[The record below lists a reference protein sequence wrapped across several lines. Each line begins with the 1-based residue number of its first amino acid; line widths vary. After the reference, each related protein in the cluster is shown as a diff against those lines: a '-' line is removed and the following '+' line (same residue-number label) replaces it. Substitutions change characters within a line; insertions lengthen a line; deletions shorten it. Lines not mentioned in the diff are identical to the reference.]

1 MKSPFPKRLLQLQ
14 SCSLKKVFADLSLL
28 TLIFLIAAAF
38 FAGFVDSI
46 AGGGGLIQLP
56 ALLIGLPKSET
67 VTVLGTNKLA
77 SVFGTTTAAALYRR
91 QIKPDRKV
99 LLAMSIPAFIGSAI
113 GASLASHIPTKSM
126 RPLVLIL
133 LIVVA
138 LYTWLKPD
146 LGKIELLRHVSK
158 RRIQISTLAGLI
170 IGFYDG
176 IFGPGT
182 GSFLMLILVA
192 SLGYAFITASAI
204 AKVVI
209 VSTNLGAILVFGFQG
224 AIIWKL
230 GLLLGVANI
239 TGAVIG
245 SRIAIRGGSTLV
257 RKVFLIVTVALII
270 KVGID
275 TFASF

>member
-1 MKSPFPKRLLQLQ
+1 MGEIT
-14 SCSLKKVFADLSLL
+14 LL
-28 TLIFLIAAAF
+28 TGIFLLSASF

-56 ALLIGLPKSET
+56 ALLIGLPKTET

-91 QIKPDRKV
+91 QIKPEPKV
-99 LLAMSIPAFIGSAI
+99 LIAMAVPAFIGSAV
-113 GASLASHIPTKSM
+113 GASLASRIPTSSM
-126 RPLVLIL
+126 RPLVLVL

-138 LYTWLKPD
+138 IYTWLKPD
-146 LGKIELLRHVSK
+146 LGKVEFLRHHSA
-158 RRIQISTLAGLI
+158 RRIQIAVLAGTV

-182 GSFLMLILVA
+182 GSFLMLVLVA

-204 AKVVI
+204 AKVVN
-209 VSTNLGAILVFGFQG
+209 VSTNLGALIVFGIHG
-224 AIIWKL
+224 AIIWQIGL
-230 GLLLGVANI
+230 GLGAANV

-245 SRIAIRGGSTLV
+245 SRLAIRGGSTLV
-257 RKVFLIVTVALII
+257 RKVFLIVTIALIV

-275 TFASF
+275 TFQSF

>member
-1 MKSPFPKRLLQLQ
+1 MFHDISI
-14 SCSLKKVFADLSLL
+14 A
-28 TLIFLIAAAF
+28 TGIFLLAASF

-67 VTVLGTNKLA
+67 AEVLGTNKLSA
-77 SVFGTTTAAALYRR
+77 VFGTTTAAALYRK
-91 QIKPDRKV
+91 QIKPDPK
-99 LLAMSIPAFIGSAI
+99 LLIAMGLPAFLGSAG
-113 GASLASHIPTKSM
+113 GAVLASKIPTSSM
-126 RPLVLIL
+126 RPMVLAL

-138 LYTWLKPD
+138 IYTWFKPD
-146 LGKIELLRHVSK
+146 LGKFENLRHHSK
-158 RRIQISTLAGLI
+158 RRVQIAAIAGAV

-204 AKVVI
+204 AKVVN
-209 VSTNLGAILVFGFQG
+209 VATNVGAILVFGIHG
-224 AIIWKL
+224 AVIWQIGIIM
-230 GLLLGVANI
+230 GVANI
-239 TGAVIG
+239 SGAIIG
-245 SRIAIRGGSTLV
+245 SRLAIKGGSTLV

-270 KVGID
+270 KVGIA
-275 TFASF
+275 TF

>member
-1 MKSPFPKRLLQLQ
+1 MGELSIATGLFLLL
-14 SCSLKKVFADLSLL
+14 
-28 TLIFLIAAAF
+28 AAF

-56 ALLIGLPKSET
+56 GLLIALPKSDT

-91 QIKPDRKV
+91 QIKPERKI
-99 LLAMSIPAFIGSAI
+99 LLAMALPAFIGSAV
-113 GASLASHIPTKSM
+113 GASLASRLPTASM
-126 RPLVLIL
+126 RPIVLIL

-138 LYTWLKPD
+138 IYTWLKPD
-146 LGKIELLRHVSK
+146 LGKIELLRHHSS
-158 RRIQISTLAGLI
+158 RRVQISIVAGAG

-182 GSFLMLILVA
+182 GSFLMLVLVA

-204 AKVVI
+204 AKVVN
-209 VSTNLGAILVFGFQG
+209 VSTNLGAILIFGVHG
-224 AIIWKL
+224 AILWQIGLAL
-230 GLLLGVANI
+230 GAANVS
-239 TGAVIG
+239 GAVIG
-245 SRIAIRGGSTLV
+245 SHLAIRGGSTLV
-257 RKVFLIVTVALII
+257 RKVFLVVTVALII

-275 TFASF
+275 TF

>member
-1 MKSPFPKRLLQLQ
+1 VFHDISLATGLFLL
-14 SCSLKKVFADLSLL
+14 
-28 TLIFLIAAAF
+28 AASF

-67 VTVLGTNKLA
+67 AEVLGTNKLSA
-77 SVFGTTTAAALYRR
+77 VFGTTTAAALYRK
-91 QIKPDRKV
+91 QIKPDPKI
-99 LLAMSIPAFIGSAI
+99 LLAMGVPALLGSAG
-113 GASLASHIPTKSM
+113 GAVLASKIPTSSM
-126 RPLVLIL
+126 RPMVLLL

-138 LYTWLKPD
+138 IYTWFKPD
-146 LGKIELLRHVSK
+146 LGKFENLKHQSG
-158 RRIQISTLAGLI
+158 RRVQIAALAGAV

-204 AKVVI
+204 AKVVN
-209 VSTNLGAILVFGFQG
+209 VATNVGAILVFGIHG
-224 AIIWKL
+224 AVIWQIGIIM
-230 GLLLGVANI
+230 GAANI

-245 SRIAIRGGSTLV
+245 SRLAIKGGSTLV

-270 KVGID
+270 KVGIA
-275 TFASF
+275 TF